1 MFNGY
6 IGQTQAVNRLT
17 LAITAA
23 QQRGRRLDHILLTG
37 PRGHG
42 KSRLAA
48 EVAKEMGTQLITVS
62 GKLTLQDGRTLLRKM
77 HDGDLLFIDEIH
89 KVVDGGKASS
99 EWLLH
104 LLQDQQLVTTSG
116 IQQVPDV
123 TIIGATT
130 DAAVLPDPLVD
141 RFPVQIRL
149 TSYTPTEATCI
160 SKTMGYIVAP
170 LPPLPVEQD
179 WELAWGAAFNPRTI
193 RAILYTLRDLASRY
207 DPKTFTAA
215 DWDVKEA
222 LELMGLTWE
231 GLDRLAQEY
240 LRTLLRDFSGGPV
253 GAATMADRLSEVNLT
268 RTEQLLIS
276 KGYLVKTRL
285 GRNLTDTGINRAQ
298 QLLCVPA

>member
-1 MFNGY
+1 MFDGY

-23 QQRGRRLDHILLTG
+23 QQRHRRLDHILLTG

-62 GKLTLQDGRTLLRKM
+62 GKLTLQDGRALLRKM
-77 HDGDLLFIDEIH
+77 RNGDLLFIDEIH

-116 IQQVPDV
+116 IQQVPDI

-149 TSYTPTEATCI
+149 APYTPLEAACI
-160 SKTMGYIVAP
+160 SKTMGYIVDP
-170 LPPLPVEQD
+170 LPRLTYEQD
-179 WELAWGAAFNPRTI
+179 WELAWGAACNPRTI

-207 DPKTFTAA
+207 DPAAFTQ
-215 DWDVKEA
+215 DNWDVKEA
-222 LELMGLTWE
+222 LDLMGLTWE
-231 GLDRLAQEY
+231 GLDRLAQDY
-240 LRTLLRDFSGGPV
+240 LRILLRDFSGGPV

-285 GRNLTDTGINRAQ
+285 GRSLTDTGINRAQ